1 MIKMSPRKLTRVFT
15 ILAVV
20 LFCQSV
26 HSQLQI
32 GFYRDTCSLVEFIVK
47 EEVTKAFIKEKGVV
61 AGLMRMHFHD
71 CFVRGCDG
79 SVLLDS
85 TPSSTAEKDS
95 FANNPSL
102 RGYEVIDNA
111 KARLE
116 AVCKGVVSCADI
128 VAFAA
133 RDSIEI
139 TGGLGYDVPAGR
151 RDGRTSLA
159 SEIIG
164 NLPPPTFNVSQLTQM
179 FAKKGF
185 TQEEMVTLSGG
196 HTIGRSHCTSFSNR
210 LYNFS
215 GTGMQDPS
223 LDPRYAAMLKQQC
236 PQGNKDTNLV
246 VPMNPSSPSIT
257 DAGYYVEILANRGLF
272 TSDHTLL
279 TNPATANQVTQNA
292 RNPMQWRAKFAA
304 AMVKMGQ
311 LEVLTG
317 TAGEIRANCRV
328 ING

>member
-1 MIKMSPRKLTRVFT
+1 MSQRKLTRVFG

-26 HSQLQI
+26 HSKLQI
-32 GFYRDTCSLVEFIVK
+32 GFYNDTCSLVEFIVK
-47 EEVTKAFIKEKGVV
+47 QEVTKAILTDRGLA

-71 CFVRGCDG
+71 CFIKGCDA
-79 SVLLDS
+79 SNLLDS
-85 TPSSTAEKDS
+85 TPSSIAEKDS

-116 AVCKGVVSCADI
+116 AVCEGVVSCADI

-151 RDGRTSLA
+151 RDGTISLA

-164 NLPPPTFNVSQLTQM
+164 NMPPPTFNVNQLTQL

-196 HTIGRSHCTSFSNR
+196 HTLGRTHCTSIGDR

-215 GTGMQDPS
+215 GTSMQDPS
-223 LDPRYAAMLKQQC
+223 LDPRYSAMLKKQC
-236 PQGNKDTNLV
+236 PQGSTNPNLV
-246 VPMNPSSPSIT
+246 VPMTSSPNIT
-257 DAGYYVEILANRGLF
+257 DAGYYADILANRGIF

-279 TNPATANQVTQNA
+279 TSPATANQVAQNA
-292 RNPMQWRAKFAA
+292 RNPMQWKAKFAA
-304 AMVKMGQ
+304 AMVKMGH

-328 ING
+328 INS